1 MHYGKT
7 AFLGNTH
14 IGLFSLAT
22 ENFVFYPPTSSEKFV
37 KQLEILGG
45 ERVRAGICDSELLG
59 LYICANS
66 NGAVLPKD
74 SGEEEKKVF
83 EKLGLCVHVLR
94 DRRNAV
100 GNNMCANDYGMII
113 NSRLP
118 EVEVRKIEECLKVKA
133 TRCTLAG
140 YEAVGSV
147 CVATNKGF
155 LACPDI
161 SEKEFGI
168 VEGALCVK
176 GGSGTVNMGVG
187 FPRLGIIANSRGCVL
202 GEKTSGYEMG
212 GVQQSLEG

>member
-7 AFLGNTH
+7 AFLGNAH

-22 ENFVFYPPTSSEKFV
+22 ENFVFYPPTSSEKFIR
-37 KQLEILGG
+37 QLEILGG
-45 ERVRAGICDSELLG
+45 EMVPASICDSELLG
-59 LYICANS
+59 LYVCANS
-66 NGAVLPKD
+66 NGVILPKD
-74 SGEEEKKVF
+74 SDEKERRVF

-100 GNNMCANDYGMII
+100 GNNMCANDCGAVVNKNIP
-113 NSRLP
+113 LD
-118 EVEVRKIEECLKVKA
+118 EVRKIEECLKVKA
-133 TRCTLAG
+133 VRCALAG

-161 SEKEFGI
+161 SEKEFEL
-168 VEGALCVK
+168 VEAALQVK

-187 FPRLGIIANSRGCVL
+187 FPRLDIIANSRGCVL
-202 GEKTSGYEMG
+202 GEKTSGYEMMQI
-212 GVQQSLEG
+212 QQTFGE